1 MKKLFRSISIVVFLF
16 AVAFL
21 SSCSQF
27 GNLDIQKRH
36 YNKGFYVHRSEKH
49 DAVSAEEKTMTAAV
63 AETATEIQQPVA
75 VGENVAAPV
84 AQPSRTVA
92 VQQQAAEE
100 SNLAVRP
107 AVEKPATHANAA
119 KVVPVKTKTPASIVL
134 HDRQAPA
141 GPASGDVD
149 LLILVILA
157 LLLPPLAVFLK
168 EGDLTINFWIDL
180 LLCLLFFLPGVIFAL
195 LVVFDVV

>member
-1 MKKLFRSISIVVFLF
+1 MKKLFRSSSIVVFLF

-63 AETATEIQQPVA
+63 TETATEIQQPAA
-75 VGENVAAPV
+75 VEETSPAPV
-84 AQPSRTVA
+84 AQPSVAVA
-92 VQQQAAEE
+92 VQQQAAEK
-100 SNLAVRP
+100 SNHAVRS
-107 AVEKPATHANAA
+107 AFEKPATHSTTI
-119 KVVPVKTKTPASIVL
+119 VPVKTKTPASIVM
-134 HDRQAPA
+134 HDRKAPA
-141 GPASGDVD
+141 GHASGDVD

-180 LLCLLFFLPGVIFAL
+180 LLCLLFFLPGIIFAL

>member
-1 MKKLFRSISIVVFLF
+1 MKKLFRSSSIVVFLF

-63 AETATEIQQPVA
+63 TETATEIQQPVA
-75 VGENVAAPV
+75 VEETSSTPV

-92 VQQQAAEE
+92 LQQQAAEE
-100 SNLAVRP
+100 SNHAVRP
-107 AVEKPATHANAA
+107 AVEKPATHSTTI
-119 KVVPVKTKTPASIVL
+119 VPVKIKTPASIVL
-134 HDRQAPA
+134 HDRKAPA

-157 LLLPPLAVFLK
+157 ILLPPLAVFLK

-180 LLCLLFFLPGVIFAL
+180 LLCLLFFLPGIIFAL